1 MADIADNLTGY
12 ERKIVVDTLTRLG
25 GDVERLLRLLR
36 VIHRYTELRYSVRAY
51 MPPLQDRI
59 WRPLRRAF
67 DLKQVDRRAPRRL
80 ATIIRRYEAA
90 RRIIQSPRCLISR
103 YSGDNFT
110 GVCGYATLDIGASR
124 GYRYEIQVAGLFFD
138 VPVRWRRA
146 VHECISGVDNV
157 RLWRVSTLTHEA
169 LHWLN
174 REGGHY
180 ELGIFRDPCNYDWY
194 MVEASCQSP
203 PQLVDK
209 YRTRQAHEMLGQV
222 KAAPQHGVVA
232 AGHAGLTPGGG
243 LISGRRWG
251 PIGLA

>member
-1 MADIADNLTGY
+1 MADIANNLTGN
-12 ERKIVVDTLTRLG
+12 ERKIVVDTLTRLD

-36 VIHRYTELRYSVRAY
+36 VIHRYTELRHSVRAY

-90 RRIIQSPRCLISR
+90 RRIIQSPQCLISR
-103 YSGDNFT
+103 YSGPDFND
-110 GVCGYATLDIGASR
+110 VCGYATLDIGPSS
-124 GYRYEIQVAGLFFD
+124 GYRYEIRVAGCFLN
-138 VPVRWRRA
+138 VPERWRREI
-146 VHECISGVDNV
+146 HECVSGFDNV
-157 RLWRVSTLTHEA
+157 RLLRTSTLIHEA

-194 MVEASCQSP
+194 MTEASCQPP

-209 YRTRQAHEMLGQV
+209 YRARQAHEMLGQV
-222 KAAPQHGVVA
+222 KAAPQHGGVA
-232 AGHAGLTPGGG
+232 AVHAGVTPEAG